1 MSELIFLRAFGDLCV
16 CFAIIAGFPKLFV
29 RDVLLLIP
37 ALLCAAGAALGPWLE
52 KRKLK
57 YAALILPLASLLLAD
72 SAMEYLIL
80 VPAIVYTALLIHW
93 GAFGMEYYNSRDQF
107 KKVGLALGV
116 FVGLL
121 FPLGYFDGM
130 YSQYWDTYD
139 FPTALFYGLLY
150 AFTQVFLLRQL
161 RLGVDSRP
169 QDRLRNNVE
178 MVVVMVLII
187 GATVGILAL
196 EGLLRQS
203 VVDLLTLVMMAV
215 GFVPMLILEIINR
228 FLNDEDGQAYV
239 ETMESLQET
248 WIRGEEVVPDLE
260 GMPVQP
266 EEPGF
271 PWLAAVLILVLLCL
285 GAAYLL
291 RNLGKNTAGRG
302 SGDML
307 EAVEAEKPGA
317 RESWSSNRSK
327 VRRIYRS
334 YLKFLRR
341 KGQRL
346 RHDQTSLDILREA
359 KGPADPAGELRR
371 IYVRARYDLDEPV
384 TDLDVE
390 DARNA
395 LKQIQNNAGRA

>member
-1 MSELIFLRAFGDLCV
+1 MVKLKWKRADLDRILIV
-16 CFAIIAGFPKLFV
+16 
-29 RDVLLLIP
+29 
-37 ALLCAAGAALGPWLE
+37 GAA
-52 KRKLK
+52 
-57 YAALILPLASLLLAD
+57 AL
-72 SAMEYLIL
+72 
-80 VPAIVYTALLIHW
+80 
-93 GAFGMEYYNSRDQF
+93 
-107 KKVGLALGV
+107 
-116 FVGLL
+116 
-121 FPLGYFDGM
+121 
-130 YSQYWDTYD
+130 
-139 FPTALFYGLLY
+139 
-150 AFTQVFLLRQL
+150 
-161 RLGVDSRP
+161 
-169 QDRLRNNVE
+169 
-178 MVVVMVLII
+178 VVVLALII

-285 GAAYLL
+285 GAVYLL

-307 EAVEAEKPGA
+307 EAVEAEKPGT

-359 KGPADPAGELRR
+359 RGPADPAGELRR

>member
-16 CFAIIAGFPKLFV
+16 CFAVIAGFPKFFV

-37 ALLCAAGAALGPWLE
+37 ALLCASGAALGPWLE

-57 YAALILPLASLLLAD
+57 YAAMVLPLASLLLAD

-80 VPAIVYTALLIHW
+80 VPAIVYTAILIHR
-93 GAFGMEYYNSRDQF
+93 GAYGMEYYETRDQF
-107 KKVGLALGV
+107 KKVGLVLGI

-130 YSQYWDTYD
+130 FSHQWDNYD

-161 RLGVDSRP
+161 RLGADSRP

-178 MVVVMVLII
+178 MVVVLILII

-196 EGLLRQS
+196 EGLFRQS

-215 GFVPMLILEIINR
+215 GFIPMVILEIINM
-228 FLNDEDGQAYV
+228 FLADDGGAYI
-239 ETMESLQET
+239 ETMGQYTDPTFPTEQ
-248 WIRGEEVVPDLE
+248 IIPDLE
-260 GMPVQP
+260 GVPVTP
-266 EEPGF
+266 AEEGF
-271 PWLAAVLILVLLCL
+271 PWLTAILVVAGICL
-285 GAAYLL
+285 MGAYLL
-291 RNLGKNTAGRG
+291 RTLGKGNGIRG
-302 SGDML
+302 SGGIL
-307 EAVEAEKPGA
+307 ESVEAEKPGT
-317 RESWSSNRSK
+317 RERWTSNRSK

-346 RHDQTSLDILREA
+346 RHDQTSLDILRES

-371 IYVRARYDLDEPV
+371 IYIRARYDLEEPV

-390 DARNA
+390 DARAA
-395 LKQIQNNAGRA
+395 LKQIQNRTGGA